1 MINFNSLQLV
11 VHDTYSFVGIKK
23 ENDNLVFC
31 LPKGFENGTSN
42 LNTFSGKSKTFFLFY
57 KILNVFKD
65 ICIDKGY
72 LDESCKLSTQDRDGV
87 IKSKKGSLIEQGE
100 EDSENIF
107 YSKLDIIGH
116 LLNAYDEPKILAL
129 AYRLGKSDKINLN
142 KIHQYLHQVVY
153 LPNHAVYV
161 DEMLLPKQTVQFES
175 TSIVTMYCYL
185 YCEIKRQLDE
195 DVNGEITAL
204 GERFR
209 QHYLGAEDSLFDELS
224 YEQVLDTLKD
234 ALQVVDHNTVIKD
247 ADYWQY
253 YDAIELFL
261 YGDWQQRQEGEI
273 WGIKNFHSVWESMSL
288 TYLVNTTSP
297 SYLLQVDTQF
307 LSAKSISKVNSS
319 KKAIDLTGIFTM
331 NGKTLIPDAVKLV
344 PISEQLTASNAYA
357 LSSYNWNDYN
367 YYTRFSEGKKSVHI
381 AYQGQETGSENHTF
395 EKLKEIFKVNGSGRI
410 VIDSRLPE
418 NYYSYWKISND
429 PSDID
434 LHKMFYLNHFFF
446 IGLEKGIANWEQFKK
461 FIFEPLNIF
470 AGYNSNVFI
479 TSLFRDYPE
488 SMVEENFEQFM
499 ALVPSQF
506 RTYIQIIDIKYFH
519 SSYFQNKKNTEE
531 IKNRSVRKQFVY
543 EYLLQKELELR
554 RTAYITSPILSNFW
568 LPDYR
573 PDDPDLFLDS
583 ASFIDGFIQLIEVNF
598 MELTKNYI

>member
-11 VHDTYSFVGIKK
+11 VHDAYSFVGIKK

-31 LPKGFENGTSN
+31 LPKGFESETSN

-72 LDESCKLSTQDRDGV
+72 LNESYGLSTQDRDGV
-87 IKSKKGSLIEQGE
+87 IKREGGSLIEQGE

-107 YSKLDIIGH
+107 YSKLDIIGQ

-129 AYRLGKSDKINLN
+129 AYRLGRSDKINLD
-142 KIHQYLHQVVY
+142 KIHQYLHQAVY

-175 TSIVTMYCYL
+175 TDIVTMYCYL
-185 YCEIKRQLDE
+185 YCEVKRQLDE

-234 ALQVVDHNTVIKD
+234 ALQVIDNNTVIKD

-261 YGDWQQRQEGEI
+261 YGDWQQKEEGEI

-288 TYLVNTTSP
+288 TYLVDTTNP

-307 LSAKSISKVNSS
+307 LSAQSINKVNSS
-319 KKAIDLTGIFTM
+319 KKVIDLTGVFDI

-344 PISEQLTASNAYA
+344 SVSEQLTALASYA
-357 LSSYNWNDYN
+357 FSCDNWNDYGF
-367 YYTRFSEGKKSVHI
+367 YTCFSDGKKSVHI
-381 AYQGQETGSENHTF
+381 AYQGQKEGSENYTF
-395 EKLKEIFKVNGSGRI
+395 EKLKEIFKVNESRRI

-418 NYYSYWKISND
+418 NYYSYWRISND
-429 PSDID
+429 PSEID
-434 LHKMFYLNHFFF
+434 LHKMCYLNHFFF
-446 IGLEKGIANWEQFKK
+446 LGLEKGITDWEQFKK
-461 FIFEPLNIF
+461 SLLEPLNIYF
-470 AGYNSNVFI
+470 RDRSNVFA
-479 TSLFRDYPE
+479 TSLFRGYREIVVKED
-488 SMVEENFEQFM
+488 FEQFM
-499 ALVPSQF
+499 ALVSSQLK
-506 RTYIQIIDIKYFH
+506 TYIQIIDIKYFL

-554 RTAYITSPILSNFW
+554 KTAYSNSSILSSFW

-573 PDDPDLFLDS
+573 PDDSDLLLES
-583 ASFIDGFIQLIEVNF
+583 SPFIDGFIQLVKVNF
-598 MELTKNYI
+598 MELVKNYI